1 VVLKRSLFIL
11 KHGSLWTYRLATY
24 AVLAAGIVIV
34 ALVIGLR
41 YVVLPNINDYREP
54 IAEAISRAAGQ
65 RVSIGA
71 ITGSWQGYRPEL
83 SFQDVRVFDSRDQ
96 QALSLGRVEAVLSW
110 LSLLDA
116 KVRFYAL
123 EVVEPELEVRRGA
136 AGVLWVAGITVERS
150 QGGDGGFA
158 DWLLSQRQVVVRNA
172 QIVWRDQDRAAPD
185 LTLTGVNFRLDNDGE
200 SHRFGLNASPP
211 AEVASQIV
219 ARGELWGRSAHDLQA
234 WRGRLYLEFG
244 YADLALA
251 QTWIAVPLD
260 VARGLGSLR
269 VWMDLEGPRVAAATA
284 DLRLVN
290 VQARLAPDLPEL
302 ALANLRGRL
311 AWNSR
316 GGRTQ
321 INAQALG
328 FTTAE
333 GLTLAPMQLSFTRIA
348 MGDGGRRSELR
359 LEKLDLAPVVEL
371 AEYLPLEAS
380 LRGRLAR
387 SSPSGM
393 VEEAQ
398 FSWDGEW
405 NAERP
410 YRARARFSGLTLRPD
425 GVFPGFRG
433 ISGQFDANE
442 VGGAMSLSAR
452 DAHVELPRVFS
463 EEVALDF
470 LTAEADWKFQEG
482 QTLVTLKSVAFTNEH
497 LAGNVYGWYR
507 TDPEGGRGSADL
519 AGSLVRADA
528 RQVWRYIPVFAPVTQ
543 AWLKRALLAGE
554 SRDVHFRLQGP
565 LKDFPFENQK
575 SGLFEV
581 KSRVTGATL
590 DYADGWPPLT
600 NAVAEVI
607 FRGRRMEVRPQA
619 GSILGLRLSNVL
631 ASIPELGKLD
641 EHLLVNGTA
650 EGPTAELLHFIES
663 SPVSRYIS
671 RFTED
676 MRASGDARLDLEFD
690 LPLRQIADS
699 TISGELVL
707 RENQVTVD
715 PRLPPLEGFGA
726 RIAFTKKSVSV
737 KDGRAR
743 LAGNPISFE
752 ASNQKDGGV
761 VLNVAGTLDA
771 GRLRSVSNLPA
782 LQFLEGQTEWRGK
795 IGVRD
800 KMASLRFDS
809 NLVGIGSTLPA
820 PFTKTASANLPLR
833 LELRE
838 RPGRQRLLAIDL
850 GKVASARLLLDSADP
865 DGIRRGMVSLGA
877 PASLPAADGLWV
889 NGSLDVVDVD
899 SWRPIFA
906 GGPGGISIELAGGDL
921 QIGILDANR
930 RRFHDL
936 RVNAA
941 RQDSAWQVALS
952 GREISGQLSWAPAD
966 DGRLSAR
973 LTRLTLPSLTTSLEA
988 GAPDRFSSER
998 LPSVDLV
1005 AESFTYEDKEL
1016 GRLTVLADPDPSGW
1030 RLQRLEIVNPESKLD
1045 INGRWA
1051 VGEVSHTDVAVR
1063 LEVND
1068 IGKFFS
1074 RVGWQEGVKGGS
1086 ALLEGPV
1093 AWAGNPYRVDIPSLS
1108 GRLRL
1113 EAKNGRFRQIEPG
1126 VAKLLGI
1133 LSLQALP
1140 RRASLDFQDVFSK
1153 GFTFDRISAN
1163 LSIANGVVHT
1173 EDFMMEGSAARVGM
1187 RGQVDLAAE
1196 TQNLIV
1202 RVTPLLSE
1210 SIAVAGAIVNP
1221 AVGVA
1226 AYLAQKALKDPL
1238 SKIASFEYSVTGT
1251 WTDPVVARINK
1262 PVETASPRR

>member
-24 AVLAAGIVIV
+24 AVLAAGIVFV
-34 ALVIGLR
+34 ALVIALR
-41 YVVLPNINDYREP
+41 YVVLPNINDYRET
-54 IAEAISRAAGQ
+54 IAQAISRAAGQ

-83 SFQDVRVFDSRDQ
+83 NFRDVRVFDARNQ

-110 LSLLDA
+110 MSLLDA
-116 KVRFYAL
+116 EVRFYAI
-123 EVVEPELEVRRGA
+123 EAVEPELEVRRDA

-158 DWLLSQRQVVVRNA
+158 DWLLTQRQVVVRNA
-172 QIVWRDQDRAAPD
+172 QIVWRDEARAAPD
-185 LTLTGVNFRLDNDGE
+185 LALARVNFRLDNDGE

-211 AEVASQIV
+211 VEVASQIE
-219 ARGELWGRSAHDLQA
+219 ARGELQGRSAHDLQA

-244 YADLALA
+244 YADLAQA

-260 VARGLGSLR
+260 VARGLGSLS
-269 VWMDLEGPRVAAATA
+269 VWMDLEGPRVAVATA
-284 DLRLVN
+284 DVRLSN

-316 GGRTQ
+316 GERTQ
-321 INAQALG
+321 ITAQALG

-348 MGDGGRRSELR
+348 AGDGGRSELR

-371 AEYLPLEAS
+371 AEYLPLDAS

-387 SSPSGM
+387 SSLSGM
-393 VEEAQ
+393 VDEALI
-398 FSWDGEW
+398 SWEGEW
-405 NAERP
+405 NAGRP

-425 GVFPGFRG
+425 GIFPGFRG

-442 VGGAMSLSAR
+442 AGGAVSLSAR

-463 EEVALDF
+463 EGITVDF
-470 LTAEADWKFQEG
+470 LAAEADWKFQQG
-482 QTLVTLKSVAFTNEH
+482 HTLVTLKSVAFTNEH

-519 AGSLVRADA
+519 AGSVVRIDA

-543 AWLKRALLAGE
+543 AWLKRALLGGE

-575 SGLFEV
+575 TGLFEV
-581 KSRVTGATL
+581 KTRVTGVTL

-600 NAVAEVI
+600 NAVAEVV
-607 FRGRRMEVRPQA
+607 FRGRRVEARPKA
-619 GSILGLRLSNVL
+619 GSILGLQLTNVV
-631 ASIPELGKLD
+631 ASIPELGKRN
-641 EHLLVNGTA
+641 EHLMVEGAA
-650 EGPTAELLHFIES
+650 EGPTAEFLRFVES
-663 SPVSRYIS
+663 SPVLRYID

-676 MRASGDARLDLEFD
+676 MKASGDARLDLELD
-690 LPLRQIADS
+690 LPLRRMADS
-699 TISGELVL
+699 AISGVL
-707 RENQVTVD
+707 ALRDNQVTVD

-726 RIAFTKKSVSV
+726 HIAFTRKSVSV

-752 ASNQKDGGV
+752 ASNQKDGGL

-771 GRLRSVSNLPA
+771 GRLRSVSSLPA
-782 LQFLEGQTEWRGK
+782 LQFLEGQTEWRGS
-795 IGVRD
+795 IGLRD

-809 NLVGIGSTLPA
+809 SLVGIVSTLPA
-820 PFTKTASANLPLR
+820 PFAKAAGTSLPLR
-833 LELRE
+833 LDLRE
-838 RPGRQRLLAIDL
+838 RAARQHLLAIEL

-865 DGIRRGMVSLGA
+865 DGIRRGMVRLGA
-877 PASLPAADGLWV
+877 AASLPAADGLWV

-899 SWRPIFA
+899 SWRPVFA
-906 GGPGGISIELAGGDL
+906 GGLGGTPIDLAGADL
-921 QIGILDANR
+921 QIGILDSNR

-936 RVNAA
+936 KVNAT
-941 RQDSAWQVALS
+941 RQDTTWQVVLS
-952 GREISGQLSWAPAD
+952 GREIAGQLSWASAGE
-966 DGRLSAR
+966 GRLSAR
-973 LTRLTLPSLTTSLEA
+973 LARFALPPLTTTREA
-988 GAPDRFSSER
+988 GAPDRFSSGR

-1005 AESFTYEDKEL
+1005 ADSFNYEGKDL

-1030 RLQRLEIVNPESKLD
+1030 RLQRLEIVNPESKLN

-1051 VGEVSHTDVAVR
+1051 VGEVSRTDVAVR

-1074 RVGWQEGVKGGS
+1074 RVGWHEGVKGGS

-1093 AWAGNPYRVDIPSLS
+1093 AWAGGPYRVDIPSLS
-1108 GRLRL
+1108 GRLKL
-1113 EAKNGRFRQIEPG
+1113 EAKNGRFRKIEPG

-1153 GFTFDRISAN
+1153 GFTFDRIGAN
-1163 LSIANGVVHT
+1163 LSIANGVAHT

-1226 AYLAQKALKDPL
+1226 AYLAQKALKDPF
-1238 SKIASFEYSVTGT
+1238 SQIASFEYSVTGT
-1251 WTDPVVARINK
+1251 WADPVVARINK
-1262 PVETASPRR
+1262 PAETASPRR

>member
-1 VVLKRSLFIL
+1 
-11 KHGSLWTYRLATY
+11 
-24 AVLAAGIVIV
+24 
-34 ALVIGLR
+34 
-41 YVVLPNINDYREP
+41 
-54 IAEAISRAAGQ
+54 
-65 RVSIGA
+65 VSIGA

-83 SFQDVRVFDSRDQ
+83 SFRDVHVFDSRDQ

-110 LSLLDA
+110 LSLLYA
-116 KVRFYAL
+116 EVRFDAL
-123 EVVEPELEVRRGA
+123 EIVEPELEVRRDA
-136 AGVLWVAGITVERS
+136 AGVMWIAGITVERS

-158 DWLLSQRQVVVRNA
+158 DWVLAQRQVVVRNA
-172 QIVWRDQDRAAPD
+172 RIVWRDQARAAPD
-185 LTLTGVNFRLDNDGE
+185 LMLTKVNFRLDSDGE

-211 AEVASQIV
+211 AEVASEIV
-219 ARGELWGRSAHDLQA
+219 ARGDLRGRSALDLQA

-244 YADLALA
+244 YADLTQA
-251 QTWIAVPLD
+251 QTWIAVPFDL
-260 VARGLGSLR
+260 ARGLGSLR
-269 VWMDLEGPRVAAATA
+269 VWMDLEGPRMAAATA

-302 ALANLRGRL
+302 ALASLRGRL

-321 INAQALG
+321 ISAQALG
-328 FTTAE
+328 LTTAE
-333 GLTLAPMQLSFTRIA
+333 GLTLAPMQLSFTRTA

-371 AEYLPLEAS
+371 AEYLPLDAS

-387 SSPSGM
+387 SSPSGI
-393 VEEAQ
+393 VDEALLT
-398 FSWDGEW
+398 WDGEW
-405 NAERP
+405 NPGRP
-410 YRARARFSGLTLRPD
+410 YRAHARFSGLTLRPD
-425 GVFPGFRG
+425 GAFPGFRG
-433 ISGQFDANE
+433 ISGQFDANQG
-442 VGGAMSLSAR
+442 GGAVSLSAR
-452 DAHVELPRVFS
+452 DARVELPRVFS
-463 EEVALDF
+463 EEITLDF
-470 LTAEADWKFQEG
+470 LNADADWKFQEG

-497 LAGNVYGWYR
+497 LAGSVYGWYR
-507 TDPEGGRGSADL
+507 TDPEGGRGDADL
-519 AGSLVRADA
+519 AGTLVRADA

-554 SRDVHFRLQGP
+554 SRDVRIRLRGP
-565 LKDFPFENQK
+565 LKDFPFEDDK
-575 SGLFEV
+575 TGLFEV
-581 KSRVTGATL
+581 KTRVTGVTL
-590 DYADGWPPLT
+590 DYAAGWPPLA
-600 NAVAEVI
+600 NVVADVV
-607 FRGRRMEVRPQA
+607 FRGRRMEVRPQS
-619 GSILGLRLSNVL
+619 GSILGLRLSNVV
-631 ASIPELGKLD
+631 ASIPELGKRD
-641 EHLLVNGTA
+641 EHLLVKGA
-650 EGPTAELLHFIES
+650 ADGPTAEFLRFVES
-663 SPVSRYIS
+663 SPVSRYIN
-671 RFTED
+671 RLTED
-676 MRASGDARLDLEFD
+676 VKASGDARLDLECD
-690 LPLRQIADS
+690 LPLRQVADS
-699 TISGELVL
+699 VISGVL
-707 RENQVTVD
+707 ALRDNQVTVD
-715 PRLPPLEGFGA
+715 PRLPPLDEFGA
-726 RIAFTKKSVSV
+726 RIAFTRKSVSV

-743 LAGNPISFE
+743 LLGDPISFE
-752 ASNQKDGGV
+752 ASNQKDGGL

-771 GRLRSVSNLPA
+771 ARLRSVANHPA
-782 LQFLEGQTEWRGK
+782 LQFVEGQTEWRGS

-809 NLVGIGSTLPA
+809 SLVGIVSTLPA
-820 PFTKTASANLPLR
+820 PFAKTAGASLPLR

-877 PASLPAADGLWV
+877 AASQPAADGLWLT
-889 NGSLDVVDVD
+889 GSLDIVDVD
-899 SWRPIFA
+899 SWRPVFA
-906 GGPGGISIELAGGDL
+906 GDTGGTPIDLAGADL

-936 RVNAA
+936 KINAT
-941 RQDSAWQVALS
+941 RQGTTWQVALS
-952 GREISGQLSWAPAD
+952 GREIAGQLSWASAGE
-966 DGRLSAR
+966 GRLSAR
-973 LTRLTLPSLTTSLEA
+973 LAQFALPPPTTTLEA
-988 GAPDRFSSER
+988 GAPDDFSSGR

-1005 AESFTYEDKEL
+1005 AESFNYEGKDL

-1051 VGEVSHTDVAVR
+1051 VGEVSRTDVAVR

-1074 RVGWQEGVKGGS
+1074 RVGWHEGVKGGS

-1093 AWAGNPYRVDIPSLS
+1093 AWAGGPYRVDIPSLS

-1153 GFTFDRISAN
+1153 GFTFDRIGAN
-1163 LSIANGVVHT
+1163 LSIANGVAHT

-1196 TQNLIV
+1196 TQNLVV
-1202 RVTPLLSE
+1202 RVTPSLSE

-1226 AYLAQKALKDPL
+1226 AYLAQKALKDPFNQ
-1238 SKIASFEYSVTGT
+1238 IASFEYSVTGT
-1251 WTDPVVARINK
+1251 WADPVVARINK
-1262 PVETASPRR
+1262 PVETTSPRR

>member
-1 VVLKRSLFIL
+1 MVLKHSLFIL

-24 AVLAAGIVIV
+24 AVLAAGIVFV

-41 YVVLPNINDYREP
+41 YVVLPNINDYREA
-54 IAEAISRAAGQ
+54 IAQAVSRAAGQ

-71 ITGSWQGYRPEL
+71 ITGSWQGYQPEL
-83 SFQDVRVFDSRDQ
+83 SFQDVRVFDTRDQ

-116 KVRFYAL
+116 EVRFESL
-123 EVVEPELEVRRGA
+123 EIVEPELEVRRDA
-136 AGVLWVAGITVERS
+136 AGELWLAGIAVERS
-150 QGGDGGFA
+150 QGRGGGFA
-158 DWLLSQRQVVVRNA
+158 DWLLTQRQVLVRSA
-172 QIVWRDQDRAAPD
+172 QIVWRDETRAAPD
-185 LTLTGVNFRLDNDGE
+185 LRLTSVNIRLDSDGE

-244 YADLALA
+244 YADLAQA
-251 QTWIAVPLD
+251 KTWIAVPFD
-260 VARGLGSLR
+260 VARGLGSLH
-269 VWMDLEGPRVAAATA
+269 VWMDLEGPGVAAATA

-302 ALANLRGRL
+302 ALANLQGRL

-321 INAQALG
+321 ISAQALG
-328 FTTAE
+328 FTTAD
-333 GLTLAPMQLSFTRIA
+333 GLTLAPMQLSFTRTGT
-348 MGDGGRRSELR
+348 GDGGGHSELR

-371 AEYLPLEAS
+371 AEYLPLDAS
-380 LRGRLAR
+380 LRGRLGR

-393 VEEAQ
+393 VDEAL
-398 FSWDGEW
+398 FSWEGEW

-410 YRARARFSGLTLRPD
+410 YRAHARFSGLTLKPD

-433 ISGQFDANE
+433 INGQFDADQ
-442 VGGAMSLSAR
+442 GGGTVSLSAR

-463 EEVALDF
+463 EEITLDV
-470 LTAEADWKFQEG
+470 LTAEAGWKFQDG
-482 QTLVTLKSVAFTNEH
+482 HTLVTLKNVAFTNAH

-507 TDPEGGRGSADL
+507 TDPEGDRGSADL
-519 AGSLVRADA
+519 AGSMVRVDA
-528 RQVWRYIPVFAPVTQ
+528 RQLWRYIPVFAPVTQ
-543 AWLKRALLAGE
+543 AWLRRALLAGE
-554 SRDVHFRLQGP
+554 SRDVRFRLQGP
-565 LKDFPFENQK
+565 LNDFPFENDK
-575 SGLFEV
+575 TGLFEV
-581 KSRVTGATL
+581 KTRVTGVTL

-600 NAVAEVI
+600 NAVADVV

-619 GSILGLRLSNVL
+619 GSILGLRLSDVL
-631 ASIPELGKLD
+631 ASIPELGKHD
-641 EHLLVNGTA
+641 EHLLVKGVA
-650 EGPTAELLHFIES
+650 EGPTAEFLRFVES
-663 SPVSRYIS
+663 SPVSRHIN

-676 MRASGDARLDLEFD
+676 MKASGNARLDVELD

-699 TISGELVL
+699 VISGVLVL
-707 RENQVTVD
+707 RDNQITVD

-726 RIAFTKKSVSV
+726 RMAFTKKTVSV

-752 ASNQKDGGV
+752 ASNQKDGGM

-771 GRLRSVSNLPA
+771 TRLRSVSNHPA
-782 LQFLEGQTEWRGK
+782 LQFVEGQTEWRGN

-800 KMASLRFDS
+800 KMASLRIDS
-809 NLVGIGSTLPA
+809 SLVGIGSTLPA
-820 PFTKTASANLPLR
+820 PFAKAAGTSLPLH

-850 GKVASARLLLDSADP
+850 GKVASARVLLDSADP
-865 DGIRRGMVSLGA
+865 DGIKRGMVSLGA
-877 PASLPAADGLWV
+877 TASLPAADGLWV

-906 GGPGGISIELAGGDL
+906 GGSGSPSVDLAGADL
-921 QIGILDANR
+921 QIGILDAHR

-936 RVNAA
+936 RVNAT
-941 RQDSAWQVALS
+941 RQDSAWQAALS
-952 GREISGQLSWAPAD
+952 GREIAGQLSWASAGE
-966 DGRLSAR
+966 GRLSAR
-973 LTRLTLPSLTTSLEA
+973 LTRLTLPPLTTTLET
-988 GAPDRFSSER
+988 GAADSFSSER
-998 LPSVDLV
+998 RPSVDLV
-1005 AESFTYEDKEL
+1005 AESFTFEGKDL
-1016 GRLTVLADPDPSGW
+1016 GQLTVLADPEPSGW
-1030 RLQRLEIVNPESKLD
+1030 RLQRLEITNPESKLS

-1051 VGEVSHTDVAVR
+1051 VVVVSRTDVEVR

-1074 RVGWQEGVKGGS
+1074 RVGWHEGVKGGS

-1093 AWAGNPYRVDIPSLS
+1093 AWAGSPYRVDIPSLS
-1108 GRLRL
+1108 GQLKL

-1187 RGQVDLAAE
+1187 RGRVDLAAE

-1202 RVTPLLSE
+1202 RVTPSLSE

-1251 WTDPVVARINK
+1251 WADPVVARINK
-1262 PVETASPRR
+1262 PVESPPSRR

>member
-24 AVLAAGIVIV
+24 TVLAAGIVFV

-41 YVVLPNINDYREP
+41 YVVLPNINDYRDP
-54 IAEAISRAAGQ
+54 IAQAISRAAGQ

-83 SFQDVRVFDSRDQ
+83 SFQDVRVFDSRNQ

-110 LSLLDA
+110 LSLLYA
-116 KVRFYAL
+116 EVRFDAL
-123 EVVEPELEVRRGA
+123 EIVEPELEVRRDA

-158 DWLLSQRQVVVRNA
+158 DWLLTQRQVVVRNA
-172 QIVWRDQDRAAPD
+172 QIVWRDEARAAPD
-185 LTLTGVNFRLDNDGE
+185 LALAGVNFRLDNDGE

-211 AEVASQIV
+211 AEVASEIV

-244 YADLALA
+244 YADLAQA

-284 DLRLVN
+284 DLHLVN

-311 AWNSR
+311 GWNSR

-321 INAQALG
+321 ITAQALG

-333 GLTLAPMQLSFTRIA
+333 GLTLAPMQLSFTRTA
-348 MGDGGRRSELR
+348 TGDGGRRSELR
-359 LEKLDLAPVVEL
+359 LEKLDLAPVVQL
-371 AEYLPLEAS
+371 GEYLPLDAS

-393 VEEAQ
+393 VDEAQ
-398 FSWDGEW
+398 FSWEGEW
-405 NAERP
+405 NADRP
-410 YRARARFSGLTLRPD
+410 YRASARFSGLTLQAD
-425 GVFPGFRG
+425 GAFPGFRG
-433 ISGQFDANE
+433 ISGQFDAND
-442 VGGAMSLSAR
+442 GGGTVSLSAR

-463 EEVALDF
+463 EEVTLDF

-482 QTLVTLKSVAFTNEH
+482 HTLVTLKSVAFTNEY

-519 AGSLVRADA
+519 AGSMVRVDA
-528 RQVWRYIPVFAPVTQ
+528 RQLWRYIPVFAPVTQ

-554 SRDVHFRLQGP
+554 SRDVRFQLQGP
-565 LKDFPFENQK
+565 LKDFPFENEK
-575 SGLFEV
+575 TGLFEV
-581 KSRVTGATL
+581 KTRVTGVTL

-600 NAVAEVI
+600 NAVAEVV

-619 GSILGLRLSNVL
+619 GSILGLRLSNVV
-631 ASIPELGKLD
+631 ASIPELGKHN
-641 EHLLVNGTA
+641 EHLLVKGAA
-650 EGPTAELLHFIES
+650 EGPTAEFLRFVES
-663 SPVSRYIS
+663 SRVLRYIN

-676 MRASGDARLDLEFD
+676 MKASGDARLDLEFD
-690 LPLRQIADS
+690 LPLRQMADS
-699 TISGELVL
+699 VISGVLVL
-707 RENQVTVD
+707 RDNQVTVD

-726 RIAFTKKSVSV
+726 RIAFTKKSVTV
-737 KDGRAR
+737 KDGRAL

-752 ASNQKDGGV
+752 ASNQKDGGM

-771 GRLRSVSNLPA
+771 GLLRSVSNHPA
-782 LQFLEGQTEWRGK
+782 LQFVEGRTEWRGN

-820 PFTKTASANLPLR
+820 PFAKAAGASLPLR

-877 PASLPAADGLWV
+877 AASLPAADGLWV

-906 GGPGGISIELAGGDL
+906 GGPGGTPIDLAGADL

-936 RVNAA
+936 KINAT

-952 GREISGQLSWAPAD
+952 GREIAGQLSWASAG

-973 LTRLTLPSLTTSLEA
+973 LARLTLPPLTTTLEA
-988 GAPDRFSSER
+988 GAPASLSSER

-1005 AESFTYEDKEL
+1005 AESFNYEGKDL

-1051 VGEVSHTDVAVR
+1051 VGEVSRTDVSVR

-1093 AWAGNPYRVDIPSLS
+1093 AWAGSPYRVDIPSLS

-1163 LSIANGVVHT
+1163 LSIANGVAHT
-1173 EDFMMEGSAARVGM
+1173 EDFMMDGSAARVGM

-1210 SIAVAGAIVNP
+1210 SIALVGAIVNP
-1221 AVGVA
+1221 AVGLA
-1226 AYLAQKALKDPL
+1226 AYLAQKALKDPF
-1238 SKIASFEYSVTGT
+1238 SEFASFEYSVTGT
-1251 WTDPVVARINK
+1251 WADPVVARINK
-1262 PVETASPRR
+1262 PAETAPPRR